1 MTGSCEKEEI
11 CCVGIP
17 LEQEHDETHISSSP
31 TPALSKPSP
40 ASIDDNPYFEALTS
54 FSVGFMLGFFGWVAN
69 NGWAIIS
76 FCLLEPLAW
85 TTTSILQ
92 HLALA
97 VCGSLCSSV
106 AIFTVFEAIYGNNEY
121 KEMLEQDNPNEADV
135 SYQLERIC
143 EVGFAVGY
151 LGSQTL
157 LTNLLYQPFPIKLSR
172 FPDWFY
178 PVVVCFLFLWMIRTK
193 VEDYK
198 RAVKRADKASKVD
211 AAEECLVYAQIV

>member
-17 LEQEHDETHISSSP
+17 LEHQELDETHGSSSP
-31 TPALSKPSP
+31 TPVLSKPSP

-54 FSVGFMLGFFGWVAN
+54 FSIGFMLGFFGWIAN

-85 TTTSILQ
+85 TTTSILK

-97 VCGSLCSSV
+97 VCGSICSSV
-106 AIFTVFEAIYGNNEY
+106 AIFTTLETIYGTNKY
-121 KEMLEQDNPNEADV
+121 KERLEQDDPNEADI

-143 EVGFAVGY
+143 EVGLAAGY

-157 LTNLLYQPFPIKLSR
+157 LTNLLYQPFHIELSR
-172 FPDWFY
+172 FPD
-178 PVVVCFLFLWMIRTK
+178 
-193 VEDYK
+193 
-198 RAVKRADKASKVD
+198 
-211 AAEECLVYAQIV
+211 

>member
-17 LEQEHDETHISSSP
+17 LKQEHDETHISSSP

-54 FSVGFMLGFFGWVAN
+54 FSIGFMLGFFGWVAN
-69 NGWAIIS
+69 NGWAILS

-85 TTTSILQ
+85 TTTSILK

-97 VCGSLCSSV
+97 ITGSLCSSC
-106 AIFTVFEAIYGNNEY
+106 AIFTTLESIFGSIEV
-121 KEMLEQDNPNEADV
+121 KERLEQDNPNEADI

-143 EVGFAVGY
+143 EVGLAAGY
-151 LGSQTL
+151 LGSQTQ
-157 LTNLLYQPFPIKLSR
+157 LTNLLYKPFHIELNPL
-172 FPDWFY
+172 PGWYY

-193 VEDYK
+193 VEDYM

-211 AAEECLVYAQIV
+211 DAECSVYAQIV